1 MANGAIPPGWAVDD
15 GAGLLFRGTRLA
27 EVVASRPAARAYR
40 VLSVA
45 GEAVEEALE
54 PRLLKAPAHADPTAP
69 LAVEEMRA
77 LYAARRG
84 QRRLD

>member
-1 MANGAIPPGWAVDD
+1 
-15 GAGLLFRGTRLA
+15 
-27 EVVASRPAARAYR
+27 
-40 VLSVA
+40 VA